1 MSKEMNKTISHT
13 GIYTLGN
20 IMRQMVSFIML
31 PIYTRCLTPADY
43 GVIELLSMIIDF
55 FAIFLGLRIGEA
67 IFRFYTQY
75 EDKREKDEVISTA
88 LIMVGLLNMAGIM
101 LIIIGAGP
109 LSKIVFGSGEY
120 VRYVVL
126 FAFTLLFQSFIEIP
140 MLFIRAQQKP
150 WLFVGF
156 SLMKLVLQL
165 SLNIYFVVIMQLR
178 VEGVIYSALISGGVM
193 SLVMLGYTFSHIGMR
208 FARAKAGKLVNFS
221 LPLMMAS
228 LLSFYLVFGDRYF
241 LRVFASLD
249 DVGIYSLGYKFGF
262 LLMFFTWQPFANIWD
277 TQKYEVYRQDNAR
290 QAYQKIFFV
299 ISFAMILFSLGVSV
313 FIKDLLRIMSDPA
326 FVSAYKVVPVILAA
340 YMVQGWTSFCNLGIL
355 LKGKTLYI
363 TKATGISVAVMTVG
377 YLGLIPLFGAMGA
390 AWATLIGFL
399 ARFFLVNRWA
409 SGLYDMRLSWNGTL
423 RCALLALA
431 TFFLSLFAPANLVY
445 SIGYH
450 ALLMV
455 AFIILIFALPIIG
468 RQERQWVIDLVSS
481 TPLAKFIPVIR
492 NKAVNLSE

>member
-75 EDKREKDEVISTA
+75 EDKREKNEVISTA
-88 LIMVGLLNMAGIM
+88 LIMVGLLNIAGIM

-109 LSKIVFGSGEY
+109 LSKVVFGSGEY

-140 MLFIRAQQKP
+140 LLFIRAQQKP

-165 SLNIYFVVIMQLR
+165 SLNIYFVVIMQMR

-193 SLVMLGYTFSHIGMR
+193 SLIMLGYTFSHIGMR

-221 LPLMMAS
+221 LPLMLAS
-228 LLSFYLVFGDRYF
+228 MLSFYLTFGDRYF

-262 LLMFFTWQPFANIWD
+262 LLLFFTWQPFAHIWD
-277 TQKYEVYRQDNAR
+277 SQKYEIYRQDNAR
-290 QAYQKIFFV
+290 EVYQKTFFV
-299 ISFAMILFSLGVSV
+299 ISFAMILFSLCVSV

-326 FVSAYKVVPVILAA
+326 FVSAHKVVPVILAA
-340 YMVQGWTSFCNLGIL
+340 YMVQAWTSFCNLGIL

-363 TKATGISVAVMTVG
+363 TKATGISVIVMTVG
-377 YLGLIPLFGAMGA
+377 YLSLIPLFGAMGA
-390 AWATLIGFL
+390 AWATLIGFI
-399 ARFFLVNRWA
+399 ARFYWVN
-409 SGLYDMRLSWNGTL
+409 SKSKSFYDMMLPWKNIMKCGSVAFFIFLCSFLSPGHL
-423 RCALLALA
+423 ILSIIFS
-431 TFFLSLFAPANLVY
+431 FFLISVFLSAM
-445 SIGYH
+445 IT
-450 ALLMV
+450 
-455 AFIILIFALPIIG
+455 LPIVG
-468 RQERQWVIDLVSS
+468 LQERKWIADMLRMPIVILESK
-481 TPLAKFIPVIR
+481 LAGKKVFGTQD
-492 NKAVNLSE
+492 

>member
-193 SLVMLGYTFSHIGMR
+193 SAIMLGYTFSHIGMR
-208 FARAKAGKLVNFS
+208 FARAK
-221 LPLMMAS
+221 
-228 LLSFYLVFGDRYF
+228 
-241 LRVFASLD
+241 
-249 DVGIYSLGYKFGF
+249 
-262 LLMFFTWQPFANIWD
+262 
-277 TQKYEVYRQDNAR
+277 
-290 QAYQKIFFV
+290 
-299 ISFAMILFSLGVSV
+299 
-313 FIKDLLRIMSDPA
+313 
-326 FVSAYKVVPVILAA
+326 
-340 YMVQGWTSFCNLGIL
+340 
-355 LKGKTLYI
+355 
-363 TKATGISVAVMTVG
+363 
-377 YLGLIPLFGAMGA
+377 
-390 AWATLIGFL
+390 
-399 ARFFLVNRWA
+399 
-409 SGLYDMRLSWNGTL
+409 
-423 RCALLALA
+423 
-431 TFFLSLFAPANLVY
+431 
-445 SIGYH
+445 
-450 ALLMV
+450 
-455 AFIILIFALPIIG
+455 
-468 RQERQWVIDLVSS
+468 
-481 TPLAKFIPVIR
+481 
-492 NKAVNLSE
+492 